1 MEAVVRR
8 LTRADLPQY
17 AALSAF
23 AFQVDEQAQRGAL
36 RLLPPVALGAF
47 TPDGD
52 RLLAA
57 LRIWP
62 FLAYFQGRPVPT
74 GGVASVA
81 SWPEVRRQGLVGR
94 LIRESL
100 ELMRAEGQAVSA
112 LYPFSYPFYRRYGWD
127 LAFTQT
133 LYQIPMGELDAFRR
147 PPGGHFRPAEPD
159 DLPALDALYR
169 RFVRR
174 WNGPLLRES
183 SWWQQRVLNH
193 PGRPAPGIGARRT
206 VLWEDDHR
214 LQAYV
219 VYGFQSPDPQVPAA
233 EQRLLRVYDWAVE
246 DGGAFRALLSFLV
259 QHDSMAAT
267 LILPAPSDWDFLPL
281 LVNLRVEVQKKAG
294 AMLRIIDMD
303 RFLQQV
309 VPPRPPVA
317 PFGDDGSP
325 LPEAVEL
332 EVEDELAPWNRGRWL
347 LPLGPGPAQA
357 LPPDEPGPSGRGRPR
372 LAGSI
377 QVWSQVLSGYLP
389 ALQAWHL
396 GLLTLVDPEAA
407 DPANPEPGTD
417 PSDDPM
423 GVDGPLRRRERL
435 LRAFDRRLGLRATYL
450 PDFF

>member
-193 PGRPAPGIGARRT
+193 PGRPRASAPAGPSCGRMTTACGPTWSTGSSRPIPRSRPRSSACSGSTTGPWKTA
-206 VLWEDDHR
+206 
-214 LQAYV
+214 
-219 VYGFQSPDPQVPAA
+219 GPFGPSSPSWFSTTP
-233 EQRLLRVYDWAVE
+233 W
-246 DGGAFRALLSFLV
+246 
-259 QHDSMAAT
+259 
-267 LILPAPSDWDFLPL
+267 
-281 LVNLRVEVQKKAG
+281 
-294 AMLRIIDMD
+294 
-303 RFLQQV
+303 
-309 VPPRPPVA
+309 PPR
-317 PFGDDGSP
+317 
-325 LPEAVEL
+325 
-332 EVEDELAPWNRGRWL
+332 
-347 LPLGPGPAQA
+347 
-357 LPPDEPGPSGRGRPR
+357 
-372 LAGSI
+372 
-377 QVWSQVLSGYLP
+377 
-389 ALQAWHL
+389 
-396 GLLTLVDPEAA
+396 
-407 DPANPEPGTD
+407 
-417 PSDDPM
+417 
-423 GVDGPLRRRERL
+423 
-435 LRAFDRRLGLRATYL
+435 
-450 PDFF
+450 